1 MNRDTFQRIKSP
13 RALSTYGYFAT
24 DVALGLAAAALGPTL
39 PSLAENT
46 GSALG
51 LMGILF
57 SARSL
62 GTLLGAWRGG
72 GLFDRWSGNPLIAGV
87 LLVEGCLLAIVPL
100 ATHLWLLSAIFF
112 LMGLMEGMLNVGG
125 NALLIWLHSAN
136 LGPFLNALHFFFGLG
151 AFFSPIIVAQVL
163 LLSSGFKAAYWI
175 LALFRLP
182 IAIWIIRQPSPRPQ
196 KLSSTVTS
204 EITRPGIIALI
215 ALFFFLYV
223 GAEVSYGGWIFTYTT
238 TLGLSPP
245 VAAAYLTAAFWGG
258 LTLGRLLSIPLA
270 KRTRPRLVLLVDLL
284 GCLGSLAFLA
294 FISGSL
300 LIVWIGTI
308 ATGLFMASIFPT
320 TLAFAERRV
329 VITGRVTG
337 WFFTAASAGAMSL
350 PWLVGHMFALHGP
363 RIFIRIVFADLILAL
378 VLLVILILSNSQPIM
393 KAEY

>member
-1 MNRDTFQRIKSP
+1 MNRETFQRIKSP
-13 RALSTYGYFAT
+13 RAFNTYGYFAT
-24 DVALGLAAAALGPTL
+24 NVALGLAAAALGPTL
-39 PSLAENT
+39 PSLANNT
-46 GSALG
+46 GSTLG
-51 LMGILF
+51 QMGILF

-72 GLFDRWSGNPLIAGV
+72 GLFDRWSGNKLIAGV
-87 LLVEGCLLAIVPL
+87 LLVEGALLAIVPF

-125 NALLIWLHSAN
+125 NTLLIWLHSAN

-151 AFFSPIIVAQVL
+151 SFISPIIVAQVL
-163 LLSSGFKAAYWI
+163 LLSGGFQAAYWI

-182 IAIWIIRQPSPRPQ
+182 IAIWIILQPSPRQ
-196 KLSSTVTS
+196 QGGSSAAKS
-204 EITRPGIIALI
+204 EITRPGLIALI

-223 GAEVSYGGWIFTYTT
+223 GAEVSFGGWIFTYTT
-238 TLGLSPP
+238 TLGLSTP

-270 KRTRPRLVLLVDLL
+270 RRTRPRLVLLVDLL
-284 GCLGSLAFLA
+284 GCLSSLALLS

-308 ATGLFMASIFPT
+308 ATGLFMASVFPT

-329 VITGRVTG
+329 VITGRITG
-337 WFFTAASAGAMSL
+337 WFFTAGSAGAMSL

-363 RIFIRIVFADLILAL
+363 RVFTFMVLADLSLAL

-393 KAEY
+393 KSDN

>member
-13 RALSTYGYFAT
+13 SAFNTYGYFAT
-24 DVALGLAAAALGPTL
+24 NVALGLAAAALGPTL

-51 LMGILF
+51 QMGILF

-72 GLFDRWSGNPLIAGV
+72 GLFDLLSGNPLIAAV
-87 LLVEGCLLAIVPL
+87 LLAEGGLLAVVPI
-100 ATHLWLLSAIFF
+100 ATHLWLLAVVFF

-125 NALLIWLHSAN
+125 NTLLIWLHSTN
-136 LGPFLNALHFFFGLG
+136 LGPFLNGLHFFFGLG
-151 AFFSPIIVAQVL
+151 AFLSPIIVAQAL
-163 LLSSGFKAAYWI
+163 LLNSGFKAAYWI

-182 IAIWIIRQPSPRPQ
+182 IAIWIIRQPSPRQ
-196 KLSSTVTS
+196 QGGSSTVRG
-204 EITRPGIIALI
+204 EITRPGLIALI

-238 TLGLSPP
+238 TLGLSTP

-270 KRTRPRLVLLVDLL
+270 RRTRPRLVLLVDLL
-284 GCLGSLAFLA
+284 GCLSSLAIL
-294 FISGSL
+294 SYVSNSL
-300 LIVWIGTI
+300 WIVWVGTI
-308 ATGLFMASIFPT
+308 ATGLFMASVFPT

-329 VITGRVTG
+329 AITGRVTG
-337 WFFTAASAGAMSL
+337 WFFTAGSAGAMSL

-363 RIFIRIVFADLILAL
+363 RIFISMVFADLTLAL

-393 KAEY
+393 KSDY